1 MAIEKMRLLSIT
13 GNNEKLDY
21 IIAKYLLKSGIQL
34 ENAPKVLEKGW
45 KLTYFS
51 YNSDIRDLTRKTENV
66 LKALDISFEPKD
78 IELKNSYEEIKE
90 NIEKIDNNILEKQ
103 KELENKKK
111 EIENLKKKIEPIEHL
126 KNVNVEI
133 DKMYSVQFI
142 KFRYGK
148 IPTENMDELKESI
161 KDMDV
166 IIVEAD
172 KNDEETWLLYFT
184 VGNKK
189 NEVDSLFQVLN
200 FERIW
205 ISEDVIGTAKDYIYN
220 ANSKILD
227 YEKEIETLQKYFEE
241 LKRHNESILKNY
253 YNQLVILEKVNVVK
267 KYIAYDS
274 KNSFYIVGWL
284 PYDNLQKILP
294 DLKKEDVECIV
305 KTNDEVPKNAPTK
318 LKNNRLVRP
327 FEMIVKMY
335 GVPNYTEHD
344 PTTFVAI
351 TAFLMF
357 GFMFGDVG
365 QGFVFLL
372 IGLILAKKKKELG
385 PILVAGGIS
394 SIIFGFL
401 YGSIFGMED
410 VIKPILVNPME
421 NITTMLGVGIAS
433 GAILIIIAMILNI
446 KNGIKNKDKGK
457 IFFDKNGLAGLI
469 FYIAVLAIAVGYL
482 VKGKIIANT
491 GFILLLVVVPLI
503 IIMFK
508 ENLVRLM
515 EKKKKSK
522 NEEKNSLIEK
532 IFEIIE
538 MLLSVMSNTIS
549 FVRLAAFAINHVGLC
564 MAVFILSDMVSGAGS
579 IAIVI
584 FGNALVIVLEGL
596 IVAIQVLR
604 LEYYELFSRFYS
616 GDGREY
622 KPI

>member
-1 MAIEKMRLLSIT
+1 MAIEKMRLLSLT

-21 IIAKYLLKSGIQL
+21 IIAKYLLRSGIQL
-34 ENAPKVLEKGW
+34 ENAPKMLEKGW

-51 YNSDIRDLTRKTENV
+51 YNSDIHDLTMKTENL
-66 LKALDISFEPKD
+66 LKTLKISCEPKD
-78 IELKNSYEEIKE
+78 VELSNSYEDIKE
-90 NIEKIDNNILEKQ
+90 KIEKIDNDILEKQ
-103 KELENKKK
+103 QKLESKKR
-111 EIENLKKKIEPIEHL
+111 EIEDLKKRIEPIEHL
-126 KNVNVEI
+126 KNINVEL
-133 DKMYSVQFI
+133 DKMYNVQFI

-148 IPTENMDELKESI
+148 IPTENMDELRNSI

-172 KNDEETWLLYFT
+172 QNEEETWLLYFT

-205 ISEDVIGTAKDYIYN
+205 LNDDVIGTAKDYIYN
-220 ANSKILD
+220 INSKILD
-227 YEKEIETLQKYFEE
+227 NEKEIDFLQKYFDE
-241 LKRHNESILKNY
+241 LKRNNENILKNY
-253 YNQLVILEKVNVVK
+253 YNQLIILEKVNSVK

-318 LKNNRLVRP
+318 LKNNKLVRP

-335 GVPNYTEHD
+335 GVPNYTEYD

-372 IGLILAKKKKELG
+372 IGLIFAKKKKELG

-394 SIIFGFL
+394 SMIFGFL

-410 VIKPILVNPME
+410 IIKPILMNPME

-469 FYIAVLAIAVGYL
+469 FYVAVLAIAVGYL
-482 VKGKIIANT
+482 VKGKVIVNT
-491 GFILLLVVVPLI
+491 GYILLLVVIPLV

-508 ENLVRLM
+508 ENLVKLI
-515 EKKKKSK
+515 EKKKKAG
-522 NEEKNSLIEK
+522 NEEKSSLIEK

-564 MAVFILSDMVSGAGS
+564 MAVFILSNMVSGAGS
-579 IAIVI
+579 VVIAVL
-584 FGNALVIVLEGL
+584 GNALVIVLEGL

>member
-1 MAIEKMRLLSIT
+1 MRLLSLT

-34 ENAPKVLEKGW
+34 ENAPKMLEKGW

-66 LKALDISFEPKD
+66 LKTLNISYEPED
-78 IELKNSYEEIKE
+78 VELSNSYEDIKE
-90 NIEKIDNNILEKQ
+90 KIGKIDNDILEKQ
-103 KELENKKK
+103 KELESKKR
-111 EIENLKKKIEPIEHL
+111 EIEDLKKRIEPIEHL
-126 KNVNVEI
+126 KNINVEL
-133 DKMYSVQFI
+133 DKMYNVQFI

-148 IPTENMDELKESI
+148 IPTENMNELKKSI

-166 IIVEAD
+166 ILVEAD
-172 KNDEETWLLYFT
+172 KNEEETWILYFT
-184 VGNKK
+184 IGNKK

-205 ISEDVIGTAKDYIYN
+205 LNDDVKGTAKDYIYN
-220 ANSKILD
+220 INSKILD
-227 YEKEIETLQKYFEE
+227 NEKEIEILQKYFEE
-241 LKRHNESILKNY
+241 LKKNNEKILKNY

-274 KNSFYIVGWL
+274 KNVFYVVGWI

-318 LKNNRLVRP
+318 LKNNKLVKP

-335 GVPNYTEHD
+335 GVPNYTEYD

-372 IGLILAKKKKELG
+372 IGLILAKKKKGLG

-394 SIIFGFL
+394 SMIFGFL

-410 VIKPILVNPME
+410 IIKPILMNPME

-469 FYIAVLAIAVGYL
+469 FYVAVLAIAVGYL
-482 VKGKIIANT
+482 VKGKIIVNT
-491 GFILLLVVVPLI
+491 GYILLLVVVPLI
-503 IIMFK
+503 VIMFK
-508 ENLVRLM
+508 ENLVKLI
-515 EKKKKSK
+515 EKKKKAG
-522 NEEKNSLIEK
+522 NEEKSSLIEK

-564 MAVFILSDMVSGAGS
+564 MAVFILSNMVSGAGS
-579 IAIVI
+579 VVIAVL
-584 FGNALVIVLEGL
+584 GNALVIVLEGL

>member
-1 MAIEKMRLLSIT
+1 MRLLSLT

-34 ENAPKVLEKGW
+34 ENAPKMLEKGW

-51 YNSDIRDLTRKTENV
+51 YNSDIHDLTMKTENL
-66 LKALDISFEPKD
+66 LKTLKISCEPKD
-78 IELKNSYEEIKE
+78 VELSNSYEDIKE
-90 NIEKIDNNILEKQ
+90 KIEKIDNDILEKQ
-103 KELENKKK
+103 QKLESKKR
-111 EIENLKKKIEPIEHL
+111 EIEDLKKRIEPIEHL
-126 KNVNVEI
+126 KNINVEL
-133 DKMYSVQFI
+133 DKMYNVQFI

-148 IPTENMDELKESI
+148 IPTENMDELRNSI

-172 KNDEETWLLYFT
+172 QNEEETWLLYFT

-205 ISEDVIGTAKDYIYN
+205 LNDDVIGTAKDYIYN
-220 ANSKILD
+220 INSKILD
-227 YEKEIETLQKYFEE
+227 NEKEIDFLQKYFDE
-241 LKRHNESILKNY
+241 LKRNNENILKNY
-253 YNQLVILEKVNVVK
+253 YNQLIILEKVNSVK

-274 KNSFYIVGWL
+274 KNSFYIVGWI

-318 LKNNRLVRP
+318 LKNNKLVRP

-335 GVPNYTEHD
+335 GVPNYTEYD

-372 IGLILAKKKKELG
+372 IGLIFAKKKKELG

-394 SIIFGFL
+394 SMIFGFL

-410 VIKPILVNPME
+410 IIKPILMNPME

-469 FYIAVLAIAVGYL
+469 FYVAVLAIAVGYL
-482 VKGKIIANT
+482 VKGKVIVNT
-491 GFILLLVVVPLI
+491 GYILLLVVIPLV

-508 ENLVRLM
+508 ENLVKLI
-515 EKKKKSK
+515 EKKKKAG
-522 NEEKNSLIEK
+522 NEEKSSLIEK

-564 MAVFILSDMVSGAGS
+564 MAVFILSNMVSGAGS
-579 IAIVI
+579 VVIAVL
-584 FGNALVIVLEGL
+584 GNALVIVLEGL

>member
-1 MAIEKMRLLSIT
+1 MRLLSLT

-34 ENAPKVLEKGW
+34 ENAPKMLEKGW

-51 YNSDIRDLTRKTENV
+51 YNSDIHDLTMKTENL
-66 LKALDISFEPKD
+66 LKTLKISCEPKD
-78 IELKNSYEEIKE
+78 VELSNSYEDIKE
-90 NIEKIDNNILEKQ
+90 KIEKIDNDILEKQ
-103 KELENKKK
+103 QKLESKKR
-111 EIENLKKKIEPIEHL
+111 EIEDLKKRIEPIEHL
-126 KNVNVEI
+126 KNINVEL
-133 DKMYSVQFI
+133 DKMYNVQFI

-148 IPTENMDELKESI
+148 IPTENMDELRNSI

-172 KNDEETWLLYFT
+172 QNEEETWLLYFT

-205 ISEDVIGTAKDYIYN
+205 LNDDVIGTAKDYIYN
-220 ANSKILD
+220 INSKILD
-227 YEKEIETLQKYFEE
+227 NEKEIDFLQKYFDE
-241 LKRHNESILKNY
+241 LKRNNENILKNY
-253 YNQLVILEKVNVVK
+253 YNQLIILEKVNSVK

-274 KNSFYIVGWL
+274 KNSFYIVGWI

-318 LKNNRLVRP
+318 LKNNKLVRP

-335 GVPNYTEHD
+335 GVPNYTEYD

-372 IGLILAKKKKELG
+372 IGLIFAKKKKELG

-394 SIIFGFL
+394 SMIFGFL

-410 VIKPILVNPME
+410 IIKPILMNPME

-469 FYIAVLAIAVGYL
+469 FYVAVLAIAVGYL
-482 VKGKIIANT
+482 VKGKIIVNT
-491 GFILLLVVVPLI
+491 GYILLLVVVPLI
-503 IIMFK
+503 VIMFK
-508 ENLVRLM
+508 ENLVKLI
-515 EKKKKSK
+515 EKKKKAG
-522 NEEKNSLIEK
+522 NEEKSSLIEK

-564 MAVFILSDMVSGAGS
+564 MAVFILSNMVSGAGS
-579 IAIVI
+579 VVIAVL
-584 FGNALVIVLEGL
+584 GNALVIVLEGL